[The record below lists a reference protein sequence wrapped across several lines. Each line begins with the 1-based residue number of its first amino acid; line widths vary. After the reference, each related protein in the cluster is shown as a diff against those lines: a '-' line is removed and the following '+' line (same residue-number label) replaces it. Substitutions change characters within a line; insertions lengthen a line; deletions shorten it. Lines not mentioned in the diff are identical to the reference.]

1 MASTKIITLYKG
13 DLANWPKAAG
23 KRVTEADM
31 IAAGVVCA
39 AINKRPG
46 GREYLAVA
54 MYLRPTGAT
63 QGQVQAACRSGT
75 AVNVYHRCVN
85 ANVALAVNVA
95 NRSDV
100 KGGRVHKVY
109 ALALPSKAVKAVDKP
124 KATNKPTVD
133 KPAPVAPAVTPSA
146 T

>member
-1 MASTKIITLYKG
+1 MASTKIIALYKG
-13 DLANWPKAAG
+13 DLKGWPKAAG
-23 KRVTEADM
+23 KKVTEANM
-31 IAAGVVCA
+31 VAAGVVCA

-54 MYLRPTGAT
+54 MYLRDGGAT
-63 QGQVQAACRSGT
+63 QGQVQAACKSGT
-75 AVNVYHRCVN
+75 AVNVFHRCVN

-100 KGGRVHKVY
+100 KGGRAHKVY
-109 ALALPSKAVKAVDKP
+109 ALALPTR
-124 KATNKPTVD
+124 KATK
-133 KPAPVAPAVTPSA
+133 KPAPVVGTAPTPPAVPPS